1 VPLSTNIGCLTPLLE
16 EFKDVFE
23 LLPSEL
29 PLERKNVRIIP
40 LEDGNKPPFKP
51 MYRLNE
57 NELEKG
63 KEISARYLEKQWIKL
78 SSLPYGSPI
87 FFVQKKDCTLWM
99 VVDYRTLNK
108 KIVKNCYPLLHI
120 DNLFDQLAYA

>member
-1 VPLSTNIGCLTPLLE
+1 MPLSTNIGCLTPLLE

-78 SSLPYGSPI
+78 SSLPYG
-87 FFVQKKDCTLWM
+87 
-99 VVDYRTLNK
+99 
-108 KIVKNCYPLLHI
+108 
-120 DNLFDQLAYA
+120 